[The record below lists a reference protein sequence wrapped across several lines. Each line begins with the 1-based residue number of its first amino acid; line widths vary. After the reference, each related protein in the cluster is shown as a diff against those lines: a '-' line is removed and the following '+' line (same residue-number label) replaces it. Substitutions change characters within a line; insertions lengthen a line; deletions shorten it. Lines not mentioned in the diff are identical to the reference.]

1 MNGLNIQVF
10 TPSGKNN
17 DGKKQKKLN
26 NYGF

>member
-10 TPSGKNN
+10 RPMNKNN

-26 NYGF
+26 IYGN